1 MYIDK
6 TQETCPVISLQ
17 LKYAKCE
24 MTQKTVPL
32 PQFDKSLFKCF
43 LNTCAEKTLGENMVV
58 TFESRLLVYIKL
70 CIYCKDISLVV
81 VI

>member
-32 PQFDKSLFKCF
+32 PDNLINLF
-43 LNTCAEKTLGENMVV
+43 LNV
-58 TFESRLLVYIKL
+58 F
-70 CIYCKDISLVV
+70 
-81 VI
+81 